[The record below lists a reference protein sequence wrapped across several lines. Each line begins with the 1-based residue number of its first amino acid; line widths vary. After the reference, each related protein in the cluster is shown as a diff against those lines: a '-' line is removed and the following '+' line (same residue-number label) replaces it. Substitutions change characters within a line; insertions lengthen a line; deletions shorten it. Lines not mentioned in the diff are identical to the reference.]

1 MRKLESHHLATVTE
15 WLQGGSTDAKTARRT
30 TAELQE
36 ARLRLTAPDTL
47 MRSPPSFAVGHP
59 DTTRVMQQEV

>member
-15 WLQGGSTDAKTARRT
+15 WLQGGWTDAKTVRQT
-30 TAELQE
+30 VAELPTSW
-36 ARLRLTAPDTL
+36 LRLTAPDTL

-59 DTTRVMQQEV
+59 DTTRVMQ